1 IYDEEPTA
9 LSRAQE
15 TQRRATDLTYSI
27 GAVVNNEG
35 HLTNVLWEGPVFKAG
50 LAVGA
55 RILAVNGKTFDG
67 DRLKAAV
74 KATKVSGKVDL
85 IVRVG
90 EDVRTLTIDYAGGL
104 RYPRL
109 ERVEKT
115 PARLD
120 DLVAAR

>member
-1 IYDEEPTA
+1 EDVVATLNEIVAHDWAAFLRARLDGHGPGAPLDGISRGGYRLIYDEEPTA

-55 RILAVNGKTFDG
+55 RILAVNGKAFDG

-74 KATKVSGKVDL
+74 KATKVSGK
-85 IVRVG
+85 
-90 EDVRTLTIDYAGGL
+90 
-104 RYPRL
+104 
-109 ERVEKT
+109 
-115 PARLD
+115 
-120 DLVAAR
+120 